1 MEEIRQ
7 WMKEENPDFDQGFTL
22 FCKYS
27 RQESLIRFI
36 SRKRDMVA
44 LRYQLEKIL
53 KYNPKP
59 NPFAKKNFARYLV
72 AHTPAQQQSEEPK
85 DVRLVVERELKV
97 KLEDLPEDLQKV
109 YLKILD
115 DYKKQRIV
123 HEKMKLANS
132 NTGRAEFRE
141 DLLKL
146 ASEIKA
152 GWAILDGKQSNH
164 IETKVIPQAS
174 KINSARAFITKA
186 IKKESLTKQQ
196 REGIKTR
203 LELILSSGEHL
214 SKETLAKL
222 KKHGF

>member
-132 NTGRAEFRE
+132 DTGRAEFRE

-152 GWAILDGKQSNH
+152 GWAILDGRAKD
-164 IETKVIPQAS
+164 IPEKKPSPPAAQ
-174 KINSARAFITKA
+174 INSARAYITKM
-186 IKKESLTKQQ
+186 IKKESLTEQQ
-196 REGIKTR
+196 KEGIKTR
-203 LELILSSGEHL
+203 LDLIISSGEHL

>member
-59 NPFAKKNFARYLV
+59 NPFAKKNFARYMV
-72 AHTPAQQQSEEPK
+72 AQIPVPQKSEEPSEVK
-85 DVRLVVERELKV
+85 LVVERQLKV

-132 NTGRAEFRE
+132 DTGRAEFRE

-152 GWAILDGKQSNH
+152 GWAILDGKSNT
-164 IETKVIPQAS
+164 IQKKVSSPAAQ
-174 KINSARAFITKA
+174 INSARAYITKA
-186 IKKESLTKQQ
+186 LKNETLSKSQ

-203 LELILSSGEHL
+203 LEFILSSGEHL

-222 KKHGF
+222 KKRGF

>member
-59 NPFAKKNFARYLV
+59 NPFAKKNFARYMV
-72 AHTPAQQQSEEPK
+72 AQIPVQQKSEEPK
-85 DVRLVVERELKV
+85 EVRLVVERELKV
-97 KLEDLPEDLQKV
+97 HLEELPEDLQRV
-109 YLKILD
+109 YLEILEN
-115 DYKKQRIV
+115 YKEQRIV

-132 NTGRAEFRE
+132 DTGRGEFRE
-141 DLLKL
+141 KL
-146 ASEIKA
+146 IQLGDKIKA
-152 GWAILDGKQSNH
+152 GWAILDGKSNT
-164 IETKVIPQAS
+164 IQKKVSSPAAQ
-174 KINSARAFITKA
+174 INSARAFITKA
-186 IKKESLTKQQ
+186 LKKETLTKEQ
-196 REGIKTR
+196 REGVKTR
-203 LELILSSGEHL
+203 LEFILSSGEHL

-222 KKHGF
+222 KKRGF